1 MSTDKILG
9 FDISSLGRQGD
20 VDKVWSIIEKGEYGK
35 YVSCINPHSTVV
47 STGDSE
53 FVDSL
58 KSSDILVPD
67 GAGIVL
73 ASNIL
78 GKNIKERV
86 TGADIFFGISEY
98 ANKKGGVKYFFLGST
113 QAVLDKISANLA
125 KDYPGIEICGTYS
138 PPYKPKFSDE
148 DNAVMIDL
156 VNQVKPD
163 VLWVGMTAPKQ
174 EKWIH
179 ENKDKLQVPLSG
191 AIGAVFD
198 FYAGT
203 VPRSPEWACR
213 MGLEWLPRLAREPRR
228 LFKRNFIS
236 SPLFLLMVF
245 KEKLG
250 FTKG

>member
-9 FDISSLGRQGD
+9 FDISSSGRQGD
-20 VDKVWSIIEKGEYGK
+20 IDQAWAIIEHGEYGK
-35 YVSCINPHSTVV
+35 YASCINPHSTVV
-47 STGDSE
+47 STSDLE
-53 FVDSL
+53 FTESL
-58 KSSDILVPD
+58 MSSDILVPD
-67 GAGIVL
+67 GAGIGL

-86 TGADIFFGISEY
+86 TGSDLFFGISEC
-98 ANKKGGVKYFFLGST
+98 ANKKGGIKYFFLGST
-113 QAVLDKISANLA
+113 QTVLDKISAKLA
-125 KDYPGIEICGTYS
+125 KDYPGIEVCGIYS

-148 DNAVMIDL
+148 DNAVMIEMI
-156 VNQVKPD
+156 NQTKPD

-179 ENKDKLQVPLSG
+179 ENRHKLQVPLSG

-213 MGLEWLPRLAREPRR
+213 MGLEWLPRLIREPRR

-236 SPLFLLMVF
+236 SPLFLFMVF

-250 FTKG
+250 FIKG